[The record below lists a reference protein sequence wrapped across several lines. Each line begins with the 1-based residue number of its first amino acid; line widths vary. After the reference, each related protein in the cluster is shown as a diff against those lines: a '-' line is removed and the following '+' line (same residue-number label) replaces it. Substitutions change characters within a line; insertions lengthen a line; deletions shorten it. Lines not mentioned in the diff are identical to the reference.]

1 MKKTLKVMMGLVTVL
16 LSFAASSC
24 SKDEMNEKNLE
35 GKWQIT
41 SVDFK
46 EYKEGKLV
54 EEFKDGQDTWVE
66 DLVFKSDGTGQM
78 VSRKGIFPITWVVME
93 EKLMIT
99 VSYGGDP
106 DTTIFDIV
114 EIKGKSMIISE
125 TLEEYMDVQYKWVYT
140 YNFEKI

>member
-1 MKKTLKVMMGLVTVL
+1 
-16 LSFAASSC
+16 
-24 SKDEMNEKNLE
+24 
-35 GKWQIT
+35 
-41 SVDFK
+41 
-46 EYKEGKLV
+46 
-54 EEFKDGQDTWVE
+54 
-66 DLVFKSDGTGQM
+66 
-78 VSRKGIFPITWVVME
+78 ME

-106 DTTIFDIV
+106 DTIIFDIV